1 MTEDPQRAV
10 NALQKTAN
18 VALMAEKREPSQ
30 DEVAA
35 MIADTLGETEEG
47 PRKAIVRIVRAV
59 GRTHAKELLSMALQ
73 TEENGGLLVPDGSRR
88 RTPGGVFFFL
98 AYTVG
103 KTKNGKPL
111 QRFYNGT
118 KQAKKPNAEAST
130 PNKASQPTKPQNRI
144 VEPKKDIVFSWED
157 RIDIVKDAE
166 AQKGNANT
174 VKITIIGRPGNI
186 LDKGQFIVTVME
198 STKIPSLPK
207 GLPAPTNEPTKY
219 AVYISAKQWKKVAES
234 IADPEDVLI
243 VEGFP
248 KTDPEVKAI
257 AVFATNVTTKKL
269 QAAQRQQQQS

>member
-1 MTEDPQRAV
+1 MIG
-10 NALQKTAN
+10 QKQT
-18 VALMAEKREPSQ
+18 EPSQ
-30 DEVAA
+30 EEVAA
-35 MIADTLGETEEG
+35 MIADALGETEEG

-59 GRTHAKELLSMALQ
+59 GRTHAKELLSMTLQ
-73 TEENGGLLVPDGSRR
+73 TEENGGILVPDGSRR

-111 QRFYNGT
+111 QRFYNANQ
-118 KQAKKPNAEAST
+118 KAKKPAAEVTTTSKT
-130 PNKASQPTKPQNRI
+130 SQPSKPQNRI
-144 VEPKKDIVFSWED
+144 VEAKKDIVFNWED
-157 RIDIVKDAE
+157 RIDIIKDAE
-166 AQKGNANT
+166 QQKGNTST
-174 VKITIIGRPGNI
+174 VKITVIGRPGKV

-207 GLPAPTNEPTKY
+207 GLPAPANEPTKY
-219 AVYISAKQWKKVAES
+219 AVYVSAKQWKKVAES

-269 QAAQRQQQQS
+269 QAAQRQQQQQ

>member
-1 MTEDPQRAV
+1 MIDQDKTKPPQ
-10 NALQKTAN
+10 QQ
-18 VALMAEKREPSQ
+18 REPSQ
-30 DEVAA
+30 EDVAA
-35 MIADTLGETEEG
+35 MIADTLGETEDG

-59 GRTHAKELLSMALQ
+59 GRTHAKELLSMTLQ
-73 TEENGGLLVPDGSRR
+73 TEENGGILVPDGSRR

-111 QRFYNGT
+111 QRFWNNT
-118 KQAKKPNAEAST
+118 KQAKKSNAEATT
-130 PNKASQPTKPQNRI
+130 PNKAAQPSKPQNRI

-219 AVYISAKQWKKVAES
+219 AVYVSAKQWKKVAES
-234 IADPEDVLI
+234 IADPEDALI

-269 QAAQRQQQQS
+269 QAAQRQQQQ

>member
-1 MTEDPQRAV
+1 MIDQDKTKPPQ
-10 NALQKTAN
+10 QQQ
-18 VALMAEKREPSQ
+18 EPSQ

-35 MIADTLGETEEG
+35 MIADALGETEEG
-47 PRKAIVRIVRAV
+47 PRKSIERIVRAV
-59 GRTHAKELLSMALQ
+59 GRTHAKELLSMTLQ
-73 TEENGGLLVPDGSRR
+73 TEENGGLMLSDGSRR
-88 RTPGGVFFFL
+88 RTPGGVFFYL
-98 AYTVG
+98 AYSIG

-118 KQAKKPNAEAST
+118 KQAKKSNAEASSA
-130 PNKASQPTKPQNRI
+130 NKTAQPAKPQNRT
-144 VEPKKDIVFSWED
+144 VEPKKDIVFNWED

-166 AQKGNANT
+166 AQKGNTST
-174 VKITIIGRPGNI
+174 VKITIVGRPGKV

-207 GLPAPTNEPTKY
+207 GLPAPTSEPTKY
-219 AVYISAKQWKKVAES
+219 AVYVSAKQWKKVAES
-234 IADPEDVLI
+234 IADPEDAMI

-269 QAAQRQQQQS
+269 QAAQRQQQQ